1 MSYLLSLFAPSWF
14 YGNIKRPEAE
24 KLLLSPPNEHGAFLI
39 RDNTKDKPSYAL
51 SIRDGDVAKHYRIR
65 TTDEGEYF
73 IARHQLLHSLKEL
86 VEHYSH
92 NADGLCDMLKKPA
105 VDVSAS
111 EFYHVF
117 SNANLLLVFVSVV
130 AVLPSQ
136 LACTMPVLSV
146 TTGQFPKS

>member
-1 MSYLLSLFAPSWF
+1 MKNINFYPLFNNYNYYAHDSNSLITWVIYFSLFALSWF

-111 EFYHVF
+111 
-117 SNANLLLVFVSVV
+117 
-130 AVLPSQ
+130 
-136 LACTMPVLSV
+136 
-146 TTGQFPKS
+146 